1 MYRPGVVAVSMA
13 SLLWLG
19 ACTGTGEPTSDQ
31 TSRGASLDA
40 ELGNDFSGNYLWVH
54 GLRSVASDAKYPC
67 LNEVT
72 ACLAL
77 DKFGKSEA
85 LADLCPSIDTP
96 EGTWTFEHGLYLD
109 KDCTQPLAN
118 LKCIVN
124 QGATLAPGHNRNP
137 VECLTDNALTDF
149 KVCIYDPVTKAGF
162 GSCNPVSCV
171 FTNNNLAENSVSA
184 FKVDSATGG
193 LTGVAG
199 SPFATGGEGYP
210 YGLYGAN
217 RVVAQLGKYLYAS
230 NNNSGTIAAF
240 AIDPFTC
247 SLTPVA
253 GSPFAAEPY
262 SSGLSLAP
270 TADGRYLYAG
280 TAARVFAYAV
290 APDGTLSP
298 LAIPTYPLP
307 GAADGMKVSPD
318 GRVLAIGTL
327 DAGVTMFAIA
337 ADGSLAPVGGSPFAV
352 DPRGTATGL
361 DINCAS
367 DLLFVA
373 ENETPPLV
381 DVFAIAGDGSLSPAG
396 GTAYTFP
403 GGSNSNV
410 AVLSPDD
417 RFLFVSNQ
425 NSATVTVASVGA
437 GGSLTAVAGSPFAVG
452 ASEPAGMAT
461 DATGQFLYVAS
472 WYGTVAG
479 FSVGYDGS
487 LNLVPGSPF
496 ATPGSPMSLTV
507 FPPKSC
513 K

>member
-77 DKFGKSEA
+77 DKVGKSEA

-96 EGTWTFEHGLYLD
+96 EGTWTFEHGLFAD

-137 VECLTDNALTDF
+137 VECLTDNALNDF
-149 KVCIYDPVTKAGF
+149 KVCIYDPATKAGF

-171 FTNNNLAENSVSA
+171 YTNNDATPNSVSA
-184 FKVDSATGG
+184 FKVDNATGS
-193 LTGVAG
+193 LTAAAG
-199 SPFATGGEGYP
+199 SPFAAAGNGSPG
-210 YGLYGAN
+210 GLYGSN
-217 RVVAQLGKYLYAS
+217 RVVAQLGRYLYAS
-230 NNNSGTIAAF
+230 NATSGTISAF

-253 GSPFAAEPY
+253 ASPFPAEPF
-262 SSGLSLAP
+262 SWGVSLATTP
-270 TADGRYLYAG
+270 DGKYLDAG

-290 APDGTLSP
+290 APDGSLSP
-298 LAIPTYPLP
+298 LAPPTYTLSGPT
-307 GAADGMKVSPD
+307 DGMKVSPD
-318 GRVLAIGTL
+318 GRFLAIGTL
-327 DAGVTMFAIA
+327 NVGMTVFAIA
-337 ADGSLAPVGGSPFAV
+337 ADGSLAPVAGSPFAV
-352 DPRGTATGL
+352 DPRGTATGV

-367 DLLFVA
+367 NLLFVA
-373 ENETPPLV
+373 ENYSPPLV
-381 DVFAIAGDGSLSPAG
+381 DVFAIADDGSLSPSG

-403 GGSNSNV
+403 GGLNSNV

-425 NSATVTVASVGA
+425 SSKTITVASVGA
-437 GGSLTAVAGSPFAVG
+437 GGSLTAVAGSPFAAGVY
-452 ASEPAGMAT
+452 EPAGMAT
-461 DATGQFLYVAS
+461 DAAGQFLYAAS

-487 LNLVPGSPF
+487 LNPVPGSPF
-496 ATPGSPMSLTV
+496 ASPGYPMSLTV